1 MSFSLGVLVYSVWT
15 LYKSTSSRMLG
26 VNSRKSR
33 TERSMS
39 LDCVTYLPTMSMS
52 APWSNASLAVSG
64 TIPPATA
71 IRNFLLGNAWRMI
84 FMRSSPLLLPVSWSM
99 PRCRMTM
106 SGNSLIDF
114 NLPRTS
120 STFSMSMTA

>member
-1 MSFSLGVLVYSVWT
+1 MVYSVWT

-52 APWSNASLAVSG
+52 APWSSASLAVSG

-71 IRNFLLGNAWRMI
+71 ACAGSKNFTRVLHVFNG
-84 FMRSSPLLLPVSWSM
+84 
-99 PRCRMTM
+99 
-106 SGNSLIDF
+106 DF
-114 NLPRTS
+114 WHD
-120 STFSMSMTA
+120 

>member
-1 MSFSLGVLVYSVWT
+1 MVYSVWT
-15 LYKSTSSRMLG
+15 LYKSTSSRILG

-52 APWSNASLAVSG
+52 APWSSASLAVSG

-71 IRNFLLGNAWRMI
+71 IRNFLLGNCLAY
-84 FMRSSPLLLPVSWSM
+84 
-99 PRCRMTM
+99 
-106 SGNSLIDF
+106 DF
-114 NLPRTS
+114 YAFQSAASACFLVDAS
-120 STFSMSMTA
+120 V